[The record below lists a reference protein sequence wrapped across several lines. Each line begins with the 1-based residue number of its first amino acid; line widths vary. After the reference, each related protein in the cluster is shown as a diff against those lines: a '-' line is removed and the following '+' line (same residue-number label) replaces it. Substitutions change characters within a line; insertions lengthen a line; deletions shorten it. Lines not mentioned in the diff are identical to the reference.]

1 MKFML
6 AFSADAENS
15 LADLHE
21 YIARFG
27 SPDIADRFT
36 EGVILQCE
44 SMCTFPLRGTPRD
57 DIRPGVRITHYRK
70 RVTIAYTVEDG
81 LVTILDV
88 FYGGQDYEAILRDDT
103 DD

>member
-6 AFSADAENS
+6 TFSPDAEDS
-15 LADLHE
+15 LAELHA

-36 EGVILQCE
+36 EEAILQCE

-81 LVTILDV
+81 LVTILGV
-88 FYGGQDYEAILRDDT
+88 FYAGQDYETILRDDT